1 MNFFSILDDSQTW
14 LEVAYGTNG
23 GGVRLIVRHPENI
36 GHTPQ
41 LFQSYNVHANPVSK
55 VLLGEKYLISG
66 KVIAN
71 IICVNQSPLC
81 YKRSTMSF

>member
-1 MNFFSILDDSQTW
+1 MFLVDDGQTW

-55 VLLGEKYLISG
+55 VLLGEKYIVSG
-66 KVIAN
+66 LYLSYILLK
-71 IICVNQSPLC
+71 
-81 YKRSTMSF
+81 